1 MTAPTLFDDAR
12 TVAIRDMVA
21 LFRVQLK
28 DAEHALNAKSCC
40 WPSAAGRHSSARS
53 SPANQPA
60 NAASHEHL
68 QSLL

>member
-28 DAEHALNAKSCC
+28 DAETRLEREELLQAI
-40 WPSAAGRHSSARS
+40 RS
-53 SPANQPA
+53 WEAQHRPQLPCKPTRKRSKP
-60 NAASHEHL
+60 
-68 QSLL
+68 

>member
-28 DAEHALNAKSCC
+28 DAETRLEREELLLAI
-40 WPSAAGRHSSARS
+40 RS
-53 SPANQPA
+53 WEAQLRPQLPANQPA